1 MFISFGNPE
10 TLVSDKGTAFT
21 SQEFAEFLRSHNIK
35 HRQIAVAAPWA
46 NGIVERINR
55 FLKSCLKKLVE
66 EFHEW
71 SSHLGT
77 IQYIINNTFHSSLKA
92 SPSKLLL
99 GYDQRN
105 HIDVD
110 LVRNLNLL
118 AKVDLNFEE
127 VRNVSRQLAL
137 DATEKIKN
145 YNKIYYDKIH
155 KKPSQYLPGDFV
167 LIRDSSIKSGEDKKL
182 KPLYKGPYLIA
193 KVLNN
198 NRYVVKDIPG
208 FNISSKP
215 YNSILSPDRLK
226 LWKKPVD

>member
-1 MFISFGNPE
+1 MFISFGIPE
-10 TLVSDKGTAFT
+10 TLVSDRGTAFT
-21 SQEFAEFLRSHNIK
+21 SQEFVEFLRSHNIK

-55 FLKSCLKKLVE
+55 FLKSCLKKIVE
-66 EFHEW
+66 EYHGW

-77 IQYIINNTFHSSLKA
+77 IQCIINNTFHCSLKA
-92 SPSKLLL
+92 TPSKLLL

-105 HIDVD
+105 HIDTD
-110 LVRNLNLL
+110 LVRKLNLL

-127 VRNVSRQLAL
+127 IRNVNHQLAL
-137 DATEKIKN
+137 DATEKIKS

-155 KKPSQYLPGDFV
+155 KKPQYHSGDFV

-193 KVLNN
+193 KVLTITGTLLKIFLVLIFLPNLI
-198 NRYVVKDIPG
+198 IP
-208 FNISSKP
+208 FYLLI
-215 YNSILSPDRLK
+215 
-226 LWKKPVD
+226 V